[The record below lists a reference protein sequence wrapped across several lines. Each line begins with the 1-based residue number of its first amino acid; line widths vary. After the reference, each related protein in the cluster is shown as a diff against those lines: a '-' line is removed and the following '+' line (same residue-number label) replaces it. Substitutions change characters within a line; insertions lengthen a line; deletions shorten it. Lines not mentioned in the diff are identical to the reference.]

1 MQIASSPWS
10 MSPAL
15 LARLAIVAIAPAASA
30 APPSFSNQTASSGLV
45 ASHSTSGFT
54 NWQYAGGG
62 AVGDFNRDGWMDVFF
77 ISGGSGNAPD
87 RLFIN
92 NGNGTFTNQA
102 PAWGLTT
109 VHRGKS
115 ACVGDFDN
123 DGWPDLYVTSA
134 GPVGAPGAGHH
145 KLYRNNGGTSFTN
158 VAAAAG
164 VAFADPTAESA
175 WTAAFGDYDL
185 DGDLDLFVGGFAG
198 APSNTEQRLFRNNG
212 NGTFTDITASI
223 GLLSGIG
230 PIALLAVRFA
240 DMNGDRYPEI
250 LAIGDFKGAGYIGSR
265 YFRNNGNGTFTDA
278 TNAANVGNE
287 ENGMGQAIGDF
298 DNNGL
303 IDWYATSIHQPSIG
317 WTGNK
322 LYRNLGTGAFA
333 EIAASAGVADG
344 GYGWGAVGVDVN
356 HDGWE
361 DLLETN
367 GDAAPG
373 SSFYNDPSYLWL
385 NNGNNTFT
393 DVSVAS
399 GFIFSIKGRA
409 LLRLDADNDGDQ
421 DILIYRNNGTLTLFR
436 NDLVA
441 AADTRWLRIFLD
453 PRGFPGFTPDG
464 IGARVT
470 VVTNGQSRV
479 RLIDSGVSFLGTS
492 EFSAHFGLGSATI
505 ADEVRVLWQNGV
517 QTVLTNVPLN
527 QTLTIT
533 PADPPCDGDL
543 DRDGTIGAGDLGVL
557 LGAWGTAAGDLDGDG
572 TTGAADLS
580 ILLGGWGGC
589 L

>member
-1 MQIASSPWS
+1 MHRASTPSS
-10 MSPAL
+10 SFSLATVLAATAL
-15 LARLAIVAIAPAASA
+15 LAGTAVA
-30 APPSFSNQTASSGLV
+30 APPAFSNQTAASGLI
-45 ASHSTSGFT
+45 ATHSTSGFT
-54 NWQYAGGG
+54 NSQYAGGG
-62 AVGDFNRDGWMDVFF
+62 AVGDFNRDGWTDVFF
-77 ISGGSGNAPD
+77 ISGGSGNAKD
-87 RLFIN
+87 KLFIN
-92 NGNGTFTNQA
+92 NGDGTFSEQGA
-102 PAWGLTT
+102 AWGLNL

-134 GPVGAPGAGHH
+134 GPVGAPAAGHH
-145 KLYRNNGGTSFTN
+145 KLYRNNGNGTFTN

-164 VAFADPTAESA
+164 VAFADPSAESA
-175 WTAAFGDYDL
+175 WSAAFGDYDL
-185 DGDLDLFVGGFAG
+185 DGDLDLFVGGFTG

-212 NGTFTDITASI
+212 NGTFTDVTAAI

-230 PIALLAVRFA
+230 PIALQSVRFA
-240 DMNGDRYPEI
+240 DMNGDRYPE
-250 LAIGDFKGAGYIGSR
+250 LLLVGDFKGAGYVGSK

-278 TNAANVGNE
+278 TNAAHVGHE

-303 IDWYATSIHQPSIG
+303 IDWYPTSIHQPGIG

-361 DLLETN
+361 DILETN

-399 GFIFSIKGRA
+399 GFVFSIKGRA
-409 LLRLDADNDGDQ
+409 MLRLDADNDGDQ

-441 AADTRWLRIFLD
+441 AADTRWLRVFLNTQ
-453 PRGFPGFTPDG
+453 GFPGFTPDG
-464 IGARVT
+464 IGAKVT
-470 VVTNGQSRV
+470 VVANGQTRV
-479 RLIDSGVSFLGTS
+479 RLMDSGVSFLGTS
-492 EFSAHFGLGSATI
+492 EFSAHFGLGTATV

-517 QTVLTNVPLN
+517 ETILTDVPLN
-527 QTLTIT
+527 QTITIT
-533 PADPPCDGDL
+533 PADPVCDGDL

-557 LGAWGTAAGDLDGDG
+557 LGAWGTPTADLDGDG

-580 ILLGGWGGC
+580 LLLGGWGGC